1 MMDTDKSRLIII
13 SAPSGAGK
21 TSLSRRLISENDDI
35 RIAVSHTTRPP
46 RPGEV
51 NGREYYFV
59 DREEFEA
66 LVKADGFL
74 EYAEVF
80 DNLYGTSRKA
90 VEELLD
96 AGKHVL
102 LEIDWQGA
110 RNIRRIMPEASSV
123 FILPPS
129 RQALN
134 QRLRNRGQD
143 SDEIIQRRMRDAI
156 NEISHY
162 HEYDHIIV
170 NDDFDQAFS
179 ELNAIIHGRS
189 YRPHVPA
196 RIAAELLASLQP
208 NVR

>member
-1 MMDTDKSRLIII
+1 MIARDKSRLIIV

-21 TSLSRRLISENDDI
+21 TSLCRRLISENDDM

-46 RPGEV
+46 RPGEMDGQEYHFV
-51 NGREYYFV
+51 NRQQ
-59 DREEFEA
+59 FEA
-66 LVKADGFL
+66 LIKANGFL

-80 DNLYGTSRKA
+80 DNLYGTSRAA
-90 VEELLD
+90 VQDLLD

-110 RNIRRIMPEASSV
+110 RNIRRLMPGATSV

-134 QRLRNRGQD
+134 QRLRSRGQD
-143 SDEIIQRRMRDAI
+143 TDEIIQRRMRDAL

-179 ELNAIIHGRS
+179 ELKSIIHGQP

-196 RIAAELLASLQP
+196 RVAADLLASLSP
-208 NVR
+208 NP